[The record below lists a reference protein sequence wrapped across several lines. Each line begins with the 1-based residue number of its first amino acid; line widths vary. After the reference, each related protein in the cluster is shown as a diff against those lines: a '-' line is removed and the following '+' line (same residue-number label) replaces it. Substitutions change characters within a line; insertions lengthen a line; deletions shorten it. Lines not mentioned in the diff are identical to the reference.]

1 MDRKYRKLV
10 LLTPITL
17 LYSLLIGGGFW
28 IILKESFGII
38 PTLGFEEMTFSYY
51 LEAMNMNGFF
61 HSVFYAIYLAVVSS
75 VLSMMIGT
83 WIAYRLTRSKNQRL
97 KGVINSIMGLGI
109 ILPYLYM
116 VFITMLFLSQSGLI
130 SRGLYMLNV
139 IEFPSDF
146 PNLLYG
152 RLGIGIIIVY
162 VLKGIPFVT
171 LLTLN
176 VMSQISN
183 NFEQVAMTLGGN
195 NKQIFKKIYLPLS
208 RDTIVWSGMVLFAY
222 DLGSFE
228 VPYIFSNLK
237 TRSFSVMLYSEYLK
251 PSITSIPTTMA
262 MTVILFGIGIV
273 SVILFALF
281 VRTIIRRLHQ

>member
-1 MDRKYRKLV
+1 MDRKYRRVV
-10 LLTPITL
+10 LLSPITL

-38 PTLGFEEMTFSYY
+38 PILGFDEMTFSYY
-51 LEAMNMNGFF
+51 LKVMHMNGFF
-61 HSVFYAIYLAVVSS
+61 HSVLFALYLAVVSS
-75 VLSMMIGT
+75 VISMVIGT

-97 KGVINSIMGLGI
+97 KSVINLIMGLGI
-109 ILPYLYM
+109 MLPYLYM

-130 SRGLYMLNV
+130 SRVIYMFNV
-139 IEFPSDF
+139 TELPSDF

-162 VLKGIPFVT
+162 VLKGIPFVF

-176 VMSQISN
+176 VMSQISI
-183 NFEQVAMTLGGN
+183 NFEQVAMTLGSN

-228 VPYIFSNLK
+228 VPYIFGNLK
-237 TRSFSVMLYSEYLK
+237 SKSFSVMLYSEYLK
-251 PSITSIPTTMA
+251 PSIISIPTTMA
-262 MTVILFGIGIV
+262 MTVILFGISIV

-281 VRTIIRRLHQ
+281 VRNVIRRLHR

>member
-176 VMSQISN
+176 VMSQISI

>member
-1 MDRKYRKLV
+1 MDRKYWKLV

-28 IILKESFGII
+28 IILKESFGNI
-38 PTLGFEEMTFSYY
+38 PTLGFEDVTFSYY
-51 LEAMNMNGFF
+51 SKAMYTNGFF
-61 HSVFYAIYLAVVSS
+61 HSVLFAIYLAVVSS
-75 VLSMMIGT
+75 VLSMVIGT
-83 WIAYRLTRSKNQRL
+83 WTAYRLTRAKNQKLKRL
-97 KGVINSIMGLGI
+97 INSIMGLGI
-109 ILPYLYM
+109 VLPYLYM
-116 VFITMLFLSQSGLI
+116 VFLTMLFFSQSGVI
-130 SRGLYMLNV
+130 SRLLHALNL
-139 IEFPSDF
+139 IHLPSDF

-171 LLTLN
+171 LLTMN
-176 VMSQISN
+176 VMSQISID
-183 NFEQVAMTLGGN
+183 FEQVAMTLGGN

-237 TRSFSVMLYSEYLK
+237 SKSFSVMLYSEYLK
-251 PSITSIPTTMA
+251 PSIASIPITMA
-262 MTVILFGIGIV
+262 MTVILFGIGII
-273 SVILFALF
+273 SVILFALL
-281 VRTIIRRLHQ
+281 VRTVIRRFHR

>member
-28 IILKESFGII
+28 IILKESFGMI

-51 LEAMNMNGFF
+51 FEAVNMTGFF

-75 VLSMMIGT
+75 VLSMAIGT
-83 WIAYRLTRSKNQRL
+83 GIAYRLTRSRNQRL
-97 KGVINSIMGLGI
+97 KNVINSIMGLGI

-116 VFITMLFLSQSGLI
+116 VFIAMLILSQSGLI
-130 SRGLYMLNV
+130 SRGLYNLNM

-152 RLGIGIIIVY
+152 RFGIGIIIVY

-176 VMSQISN
+176 VMSQISI

-262 MTVILFGIGIV
+262 MTVLLFAIGIV
-273 SVILFALF
+273 SVILFAVF

>member
-1 MDRKYRKLV
+1 MDRNYRKLV
-10 LLTPITL
+10 LLAPITL

-38 PTLGFEEMTFSYY
+38 PTLEFEEMTFSYY

-75 VLSMMIGT
+75 VLSMVIGM
-83 WIAYRLTRSKNQRL
+83 WSAYRLTRSKNQRL
-97 KGVINSIMGLGI
+97 KNVINSIMGLGI

-130 SRGLYMLNV
+130 SRGLYMLHV

-176 VMSQISN
+176 VMSQISI

-237 TRSFSVMLYSEYLK
+237 SKSFSVMLYSEYLK

-262 MTVILFGIGIV
+262 MTVILFGIGII
-273 SVILFALF
+273 SVILFAVF
-281 VRTIIRRLHQ
+281 VRTIIRRLYR